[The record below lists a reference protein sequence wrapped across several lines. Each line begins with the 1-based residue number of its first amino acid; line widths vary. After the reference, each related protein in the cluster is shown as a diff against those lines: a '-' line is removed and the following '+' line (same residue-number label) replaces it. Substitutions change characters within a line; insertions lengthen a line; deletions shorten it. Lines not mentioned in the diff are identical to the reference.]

1 MRWIKPN
8 LRSSLFAWLGVAPGP
23 VTESTLEDRTEEIR
37 LAMQELLGEEGVRR
51 FPHVARR
58 IRYAADIYAL
68 WYLRGDLMGV
78 LAGLGS
84 ERAARDQIET
94 LTGMFRGLLPRGL
107 NSRPGPLLD

>member
-1 MRWIKPN
+1 MRLIKPN

-37 LAMQELLGEEGVRR
+37 QAMLALLGEEGARR

-58 IRYAADIYAL
+58 IRYAGDIHSL

-78 LAGLGS
+78 LADLGS
-84 ERAARDQIET
+84 ERTAREQIET